1 MIQKLGNVGVSVG
14 ENSTLT
20 FQMGDNPFV
29 TPLMQRSD
37 FVDSSLS
44 AFGPFQWLNVNGY
57 NIYARGANNMQC
69 EEIEYDIKRNRL
81 LPTLITKKVNM
92 LYGRGLRG
100 YRDEIGQD
108 NKIIRKWHDEPSVFS
123 HLESWTKNGIEL
135 PYQDFALAL
144 IKRYYTFGDFF
155 VKNRMSQGNII
166 RYIGRT
172 PIAGMELIENKYCR
186 LAARKGFDPYREVPT
201 YKDFDTILFGN
212 WHNGVSNFSIYPRFN
227 MSDVRNYKTAAI
239 AHYRQDSVGEFYGR
253 NETFEGTKTLLRLSN
268 DLPEYLTSFLS
279 NSLSAKV
286 HLIIPDAWI
295 ASKRKQ
301 IQALCAENKKRKEDS
316 KPLFTFSGKKIEIG
330 SEYSESYLIE
340 YIDYEIKQAT
350 KFLTGKKNQGKTFTS
365 YSFRTANKDEERWRF
380 ETLDLKYSE
389 YITSLITVDKRAD
402 EVLLSAFGLDA
413 SISAISQPGVISK
426 SGADS
431 YYNYIIYM
439 LSLQPDEQVCM
450 KPFNDYL
457 TANFPSL
464 YDSGYRLGCYRE
476 MPSRQEEVSV
486 NDRLNTQQA

>member
-1 MIQKLGNVGVSVG
+1 MIQRFGNVGVSVG
-14 ENSTLT
+14 ENTSLT
-20 FQMGDNPFV
+20 FQMGDNPFA
-29 TPLMQRSD
+29 TPLMQRAD
-37 FVDSSLS
+37 FVDTTFSVFS
-44 AFGPFQWLNVNGY
+44 PFQWLNINGY
-57 NIYARGANNMQC
+57 NIYARGINNMQC

-92 LYGRGLRG
+92 LYGRGVRG
-100 YRDEIGQD
+100 YRDRTGTD
-108 NKIIRKWHDEPSVFS
+108 NKIVREWHDEPSVFS
-123 HLESWTKNGIEL
+123 HLESWTKNDIEL
-135 PYQDFALAL
+135 PYQDFAMSL

-155 VKNRMSQGNII
+155 VKNRISQGNVV
-166 RYIGRT
+166 GLM
-172 PIAGMELIENKYCR
+172 PVAGMELIENKYCR
-186 LAARKGFDPYREVPT
+186 LAARKGFDTYREVPT
-201 YKDFDTILFGN
+201 YKDFEHVLFGN
-212 WHNGVSNFSIYPRFN
+212 WHNGVSNFRVYPRFN
-227 MSDVRNYKTAAI
+227 VADVRNYKSAAI

-286 HLIIPDAWI
+286 HLIIPEAWI

-301 IQALCAENKKRKEDS
+301 IQTLCAENKKRKEDA
-316 KPLFTFSGKKIEIG
+316 KPLFTFSGKRIEIG
-330 SEYSESYLIE
+330 TEYSESYLIE

-350 KFLTGKKNQGKTFTS
+350 KFLTGKKNQGKTFAS
-365 YSFRTANKDEERWRF
+365 YSFRTASKDEERWRF

-389 YITSLITVDKRAD
+389 YISSLISVDKRAD

-457 TANFPSL
+457 IANFPKL
-464 YDSGYRLGCYRE
+464 YNTGYRLGCYRE